1 MCIRDS
7 FRTPFDYPDE
17 LDQRRVRN
25 GSMDNNSL
33 LDGKGFVEKVD
44 TFSGLYRITRV
55 TSEFS
60 QGQFSQT
67 LEMLRMPNQSL
78 TDDEA
83 DTFIENLKKEPV
95 GPPAPGEGMAT

>member
-1 MCIRDS
+1 
-7 FRTPFDYPDE
+7 
-17 LDQRRVRN
+17 
-25 GSMDNNSL
+25 MDNNSL
-33 LDGKGFVEKVD
+33 LDGKGGAQTVE

-83 DTFIENLKKEPV
+83 DTSIENLKKEKAEA
-95 GPPAPGEGMAT
+95 PAPAK